1 MEEGEKVVFTAK
13 LSVFGTEK
21 GMMLGSD
28 SKFTLTNKSII
39 ADNGA
44 GVWTAGLSDD
54 VISMAKVES
63 GKFIFKSVYFAVDLN
78 TEIVFAGGQAKLS
91 GFQFYF
97 SKGDAAKFEEIMNNL
112 IG

>member
-1 MEEGEKVVFTAK
+1 MKQTKRINKWIIVV
-13 LSVFGTEK
+13 
-21 GMMLGSD
+21 
-28 SKFTLTNKSII
+28 LT
-39 ADNGA
+39 
-44 GVWTAGLSDD
+44 
-54 VISMAKVES
+54 SMAKVES